1 MGKKFW
7 LTAMGVLGVG
17 TLGFAVGMW
26 DAEPGHRLV
35 VYVLIGI
42 GCGLV
47 LTGFMSVIWVLTVR
61 RDVPTLDRE
70 TRKAVQ
76 HALRVGHTDDPRID
90 QQTRDLIA
98 RSPRMRW
105 APYLYAVLALLSLLL
120 LISASGTWQYVRHAA
135 TMALWIGLAAMSVV
149 QRRRLESY
157 RGLDVDK
164 PS

>member
-1 MGKKFW
+1 MW
-7 LTAMGVLGVG
+7 LAAIGVVGVA

-26 DAEPGHRLV
+26 QAEPGHRPV
-35 VYVLIGI
+35 VYVLIGLA
-42 GCGLV
+42 CGLI
-47 LTGFMSVIWVLTVR
+47 LTGFLSVLWYATAR
-61 RDVPTLDRE
+61 HDAPRLDRD

-76 HALRVGHTDDPRID
+76 RALRVGHTDDPRID
-90 QQTRDLIA
+90 QATRALIA

-105 APYLYAVLALLSLLL
+105 APYLYGVLAVFSLLL

-149 QRRRLESY
+149 QRRRLEGY

-164 PS
+164 SS